1 MSRLTPSSIWN
12 IFLAS
17 GKRHL
22 LLTGGRGIGK
32 TTALCA
38 LPLPVGT
45 PCIRSALVPGKGVWL
60 AGPWGK
66 LQIQIGAMGQASA
79 ALPQQRM
86 KPFESGLC
94 KAAGIVRQAAA
105 AQSEFVLLDEIGF
118 LESGSECY
126 AAALDTLFAQKRVA
140 AAVRKQEL
148 PFLQRQLSRPDAL
161 VLDLD
166 APAAQMGCV
175 IMASGLGR
183 RFGGSKLLAE
193 FCARPLLHYTLQATS
208 GLFADRVMVTRS
220 AEAARF
226 AQSCGVRTA
235 LHTLPARS
243 DAVRLG
249 VQALKPGL
257 AGAVFCPAD
266 QPCLSPETLL
276 ALAAAAQSV
285 PECLW
290 RTAFGGQ
297 VGAPAAFSRT
307 FFAELCCLPAGQ
319 GGGAV
324 LKAHPQLVRCVQAQ
338 RAEELLDIDTKED
351 LETLQRRILKCS
363 AD

>member
-1 MSRLTPSSIWN
+1 M
-12 IFLAS
+12 
-17 GKRHL
+17 
-22 LLTGGRGIGK
+22 
-32 TTALCA
+32 
-38 LPLPVGT
+38 
-45 PCIRSALVPGKGVWL
+45 
-60 AGPWGK
+60 
-66 LQIQIGAMGQASA
+66 
-79 ALPQQRM
+79 
-86 KPFESGLC
+86 
-94 KAAGIVRQAAA
+94 
-105 AQSEFVLLDEIGF
+105 LLDEIGF

-226 AQSCGVRTA
+226 AQSCGVRTV
-235 LHTLPARS
+235 LHTLPGRS

-351 LETLQRRILKCS
+351 LETLQRRILN
-363 AD
+363 DP

>member
-66 LQIQIGAMGQASA
+66 TQIQIGAMGQASA

-86 KPFESGLC
+86 KPLESGLC
-94 KAAGIVRQAAA
+94 EAADAVRQAAA

-148 PFLQRQLSRPDAL
+148 PFLQRQLSRTDAL

-166 APAAQMGCV
+166 APAGQMGCV

-235 LHTLPARS
+235 
-243 DAVRLG
+243 
-249 VQALKPGL
+249 
-257 AGAVFCPAD
+257 
-266 QPCLSPETLL
+266 
-276 ALAAAAQSV
+276 
-285 PECLW
+285 
-290 RTAFGGQ
+290 FGGQ

-324 LKAHPQLVRCVQAQ
+324 LKAHPQLVRCVQAR
-338 RAEELLDIDTKED
+338 RAEELFDIDTKED
-351 LETLQRRILKCS
+351 LETLQRRILN
-363 AD
+363 DP

>member
-66 LQIQIGAMGQASA
+66 THIQIGAMGQASA

-86 KPFESGLC
+86 KPLESGLC
-94 KAAGIVRQAAA
+94 
-105 AQSEFVLLDEIGF
+105 E
-118 LESGSECY
+118 
-126 AAALDTLFAQKRVA
+126 A

-166 APAAQMGCV
+166 APAGQMGCV

-208 GLFADRVMVTRS
+208 GLFADRVVVTRS

-226 AQSCGVRTA
+226 AQSCGVRTV
-235 LHTLPARS
+235 LHTLPERS

>member
-1 MSRLTPSSIWN
+1 MSKLTPSSIWN

-66 LQIQIGAMGQASA
+66 TQIQIGAMGQASA

-86 KPFESGLC
+86 KPLESGLC
-94 KAAGIVRQAAA
+94 EAAGAVRQAAA
-105 AQSEFVLLDEIGF
+105 AQSEFV
-118 LESGSECY
+118 
-126 AAALDTLFAQKRVA
+126 QKRVA
-140 AAVRKQEL
+140 AVVRKQEL

-220 AEAARF
+220 AEAALF
-226 AQSCGVRTA
+226 AHTCAVRTV
-235 LHTLPARS
+235 LHPLPGRS

-351 LETLQRRILKCS
+351 LETLQRRILN
-363 AD
+363 DP